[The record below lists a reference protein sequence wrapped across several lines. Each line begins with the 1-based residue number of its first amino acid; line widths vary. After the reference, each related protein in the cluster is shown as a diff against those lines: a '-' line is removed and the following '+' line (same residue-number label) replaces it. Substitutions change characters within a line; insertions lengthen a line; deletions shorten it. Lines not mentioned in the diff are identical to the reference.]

1 MARGLGVRASA
12 REEATAPP
20 LSTNEYRSKDFAVTL
35 RADTQTLVRLSPLS
49 DPLFSFT
56 PFEREPE
63 RRGNGYVHL
72 GDLHLRIRLAS
83 DAYRDYS
90 SAKAR
95 ASIIK
100 LRTGPS
106 ELAAADITA
115 TMGPGIPLTVERRW
129 LWEGDALVLRFLLRN
144 STKREVEITVLGM
157 PMVFDNILTGRS
169 LVDAHN
175 RASFVDPY
183 IGLDAGYL
191 QVTRLS
197 GQGPAL
203 LVLPDAH
210 SPLEA
215 YSPIFNPGEAPA
227 GAVFTDETQRSQ
239 TFEGFYDWTV
249 ASRGFRE
256 HEWRAADDE
265 WNEATSIRLA
275 PGAARS
281 VGVRLVLAS
290 SIRGIESALMAHGR
304 PVAVGIPGY
313 VVPMD
318 LDATLFL
325 RSPVPV
331 SGIAVWPAGALSVE
345 NAGTVAGWARFQI
358 SGKEWGRA
366 RLSLRYADHSTQTIS
381 YFVTKPAR
389 QTVSDLAGFVT
400 ARQFYDDPADPFGRA
415 PALLT
420 FDRDAGKVLTQE
432 ARVWLAGMS
441 DEGGAGSWVAL
452 AMKELDN
459 PLPDEVA
466 KLERIVNE
474 TVVGKLQVAQGP
486 HVGGVKK
493 SLFYYDPTKFPSYY
507 SRAIDW
513 KTWASWPKKAADSLV
528 RSYNYPHVA
537 IGHWVLYRLARYHEG
552 LVRQHGWRWYLD
564 HACLTAVAMM
574 REAPH
579 YAQFGQMEGDVFVA
593 ILRDLQREGLSQEA
607 AELEALMARRA
618 IHWKSLPYPFA
629 SEMPWDSTGQ
639 PEVYAWLRYFG
650 DDKKADATREVILGY
665 DPTIPSWGYNGNARR
680 YWDFLYAGKLPR
692 IERQI
697 HHYGSALTA
706 VPLLDAYRRDPRD
719 LHLLRVAYGG
729 LLGALTN
736 IDRDGFASTAFHSY
750 PDQMRFDAFSGDYGM
765 GFFGHAFATAT
776 YLVNDPTFGWLG
788 FGGNVSKVGGEIRI
802 EPKDSARSR
811 LFVAPV
817 RLWIE
822 MQSGKIDAAEYSPS
836 GGGVTLYLAPTS
848 AHTPVAYLSVAIGGS
863 ADFRYVV
870 SGVGIGMQ
878 RGLYAVRLGHESTVV
893 HLSRA
898 AA

>member
-1 MARGLGVRASA
+1 MVRISRRSAIIAGWLMARGLGVRASA

-83 DAYRDYS
+83 DPYRDYS

-275 PGAARS
+275 PGASRS

-389 QTVSDLAGFVT
+389 QTVSDLAGFAT

-466 KLERIVNE
+466 KLERIVN
-474 TVVGKLQVAQGP
+474 
-486 HVGGVKK
+486 
-493 SLFYYDPTKFPSYY
+493 
-507 SRAIDW
+507 
-513 KTWASWPKKAADSLV
+513 
-528 RSYNYPHVA
+528 
-537 IGHWVLYRLARYHEG
+537 
-552 LVRQHGWRWYLD
+552 
-564 HACLTAVAMM
+564 
-574 REAPH
+574 
-579 YAQFGQMEGDVFVA
+579 
-593 ILRDLQREGLSQEA
+593 
-607 AELEALMARRA
+607 
-618 IHWKSLPYPFA
+618 
-629 SEMPWDSTGQ
+629 
-639 PEVYAWLRYFG
+639 
-650 DDKKADATREVILGY
+650 
-665 DPTIPSWGYNGNARR
+665 
-680 YWDFLYAGKLPR
+680 
-692 IERQI
+692 
-697 HHYGSALTA
+697 
-706 VPLLDAYRRDPRD
+706 
-719 LHLLRVAYGG
+719 
-729 LLGALTN
+729 
-736 IDRDGFASTAFHSY
+736 
-750 PDQMRFDAFSGDYGM
+750 
-765 GFFGHAFATAT
+765 
-776 YLVNDPTFGWLG
+776 
-788 FGGNVSKVGGEIRI
+788 
-802 EPKDSARSR
+802 
-811 LFVAPV
+811 
-817 RLWIE
+817 
-822 MQSGKIDAAEYSPS
+822 
-836 GGGVTLYLAPTS
+836 
-848 AHTPVAYLSVAIGGS
+848 
-863 ADFRYVV
+863 
-870 SGVGIGMQ
+870 
-878 RGLYAVRLGHESTVV
+878 
-893 HLSRA
+893 
-898 AA
+898 